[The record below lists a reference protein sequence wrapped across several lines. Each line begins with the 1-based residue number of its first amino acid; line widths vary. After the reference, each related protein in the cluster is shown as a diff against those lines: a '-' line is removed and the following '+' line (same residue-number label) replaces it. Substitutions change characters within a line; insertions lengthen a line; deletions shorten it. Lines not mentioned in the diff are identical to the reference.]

1 MICHIPLKLSQI
13 HGTPGA
19 EAVLLLTAPCKE
31 TVHNHIKR
39 LSLLTQLRHIHVC
52 HFRYL
57 KMHPFINHG
66 PDQLVKRSCL
76 FKIPVQLHCSDF
88 YDLKRKMLHRI
99 FLSIGTLV
107 PFQIKNNVIHL
118 FILSLYNLN
127 LLTYLIISERIWKG
141 AFNVIDSQYYQS
153 CNCFLRSIAPLM
165 QLAENL
171 YLPAEP
177 FNC

>member
-1 MICHIPLKLSQI
+1 MICHIPLKLGQI

-19 EAVLLLTAPCKE
+19 EAVLLLPAPCKK

-39 LSLLTQLRHIHVC
+39 LSRLAQLRHIHMC
-52 HFRYL
+52 YFRNL
-57 KMHPFINHG
+57 KMHLFINLG

-88 YDLKRKMLHRI
+88 YNFKRKMLHRI

-127 LLTYLIISERIWKG
+127 LLTYLTISERIWKG
-141 AFNVIDSQYYQS
+141 AFYVIDSQYCQFCHCILCS
-153 CNCFLRSIAPLM
+153 HVPLCRERSI
-165 QLAENL
+165 
-171 YLPAEP
+171 
-177 FNC
+177 